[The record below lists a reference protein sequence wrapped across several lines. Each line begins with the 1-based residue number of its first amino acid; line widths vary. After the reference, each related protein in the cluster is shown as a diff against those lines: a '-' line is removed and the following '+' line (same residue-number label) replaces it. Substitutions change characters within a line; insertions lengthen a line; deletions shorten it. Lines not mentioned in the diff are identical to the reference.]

1 MVWVPHGYSKKMKIK
16 NVLITGGLGFI
27 GNNIAKHLISQNK
40 NVVIFD
46 NSFRGKSKKILIL
59 L

>member
-1 MVWVPHGYSKKMKIK
+1 MKIK

-46 NSFRGKSKKILIL
+46 NSFRGKVKNILNIKKKN
-59 L
+59 